1 MLVLLAGLPIAV
13 WLDLSALS
21 DAALQRQAGDLNS
34 IVTSMRGYYASNIVG
49 DSLACCSAVMP
60 MPVSDTANYTQL
72 RPLTTFCTIQHYSAL
87 IAISSIGSARDYA
100 AEELGAAFLRAE
112 SGFDGD
118 VRRLHRDLDRPVEV
132 GQRAFFAACSKVS
145 KAADYLRDLALA
157 EPFRTW
163 SRVNRI
169 SVMPIT
175 ARKQRLL

>member
-1 MLVLLAGLPIAV
+1 VAARSARQQPGDA
-13 WLDLSALS
+13 LD
-21 DAALQRQAGDLNS
+21 RVRNHGW
-34 IVTSMRGYYASNIVG
+34 
-49 DSLACCSAVMP
+49 
-60 MPVSDTANYTQL
+60 
-72 RPLTTFCTIQHYSAL
+72 

-100 AEELGAAFLRAE
+100 AEELVAELGAAFLRAE
-112 SGFDGD
+112 FGFDGD